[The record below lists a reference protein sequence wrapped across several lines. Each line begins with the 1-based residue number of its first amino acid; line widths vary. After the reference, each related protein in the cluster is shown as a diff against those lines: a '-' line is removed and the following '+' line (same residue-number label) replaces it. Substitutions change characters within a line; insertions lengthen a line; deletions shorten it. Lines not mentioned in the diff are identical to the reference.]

1 MKKTLSCIILL
12 LIFASGIAFS
22 QNRAGLNKIGLAL
35 GYPAGLSYSYHLT
48 EKDQLDFTLSSF
60 FYNIGLS
67 AGYLRTLFE
76 PNINNVISLP
86 VELGGG
92 FDFSYGF
99 GYYSHI
105 SVGGYAD
112 LRLEFLIKSIPHL
125 NLFIDFAPRFQYW
138 LGSYFHFSPGGGLG
152 VRYAF

>member
-12 LIFASGIAFS
+12 LVFASGIAFS
-22 QNRAGLNKIGLAL
+22 QNKAGLNKIGLAL
-35 GYPAGLSYSYHLT
+35 GYPAGLSYSYNFT
-48 EKDQLDFTLSSF
+48 EKDQLDFTLSSYF
-60 FYNIGLS
+60 SNVGLS
-67 AGYLRTLFE
+67 VGYLRTIFE
-76 PNINNVISLP
+76 PNLHSSISCP
-86 VELGGG
+86 VEVGGG

-112 LRLEFLIKSIPHL
+112 VRWEFFIKSIPPL

-138 LGSYFHFSPGGGLG
+138 LGTEFHFAPGGGLG